1 MFKHFI
7 SFGYRNTRIE
17 ENQKKSMRLTLELFP
32 VQNTEILRALQKASG
47 LSPDD
52 EPIKLLS
59 VPKGALGNE
68 CLNQLFNVV
77 LPREFHQIWH
87 NHSLGVEDK
96 LIGGQRSL

>member
-1 MFKHFI
+1 MSKRSI
-7 SFGYRNTRIE
+7 SFGYRNTRLE
-17 ENQKKSMRLTLELFP
+17 ETQKKRMRLTFELFP

-68 CLNQLFNVV
+68 CPIQLFNVV
-77 LPREFHQIWH
+77 LSASKRRWCLLQ
-87 NHSLGVEDK
+87 NS
-96 LIGGQRSL
+96 